1 MCPLPCGTTQSV
13 LDNSKTTVALSPM
26 VEFGGRITTN
36 DNETLRVFAAI
47 GMSFLPDNTR
57 VIDATFVGASPA
69 DGTFPQFDA
78 IAEHAR

>member
-1 MCPLPCGTTQSV
+1 
-13 LDNSKTTVALSPM
+13 M

-36 DNETLRVFAAI
+36 DNETLGVFAAI